1 MKKQFRAPISTA
13 IAISVGFIVLAGYF
27 LEFDPIQ
34 NLRQILIRW
43 AVILAGM
50 AVIVGVINLLI
61 VHWKKMSRGD
71 TGGGYSAVT
80 ILSLLITVA
89 VVGYFGPA
97 SESSLWIINHI
108 QIPIE
113 SSLLAILAV
122 VLIYMMVRLL
132 RRNISLFSLIFVFT
146 FVFIV
151 LSNTTFWG
159 IEVPFIHGPDGIGA
173 LIQRVPAIAGA
184 RGLLLGVALGSIA
197 TGLRILL
204 GTDQPYAG

>member
-108 QIPIE
+108 
-113 SSLLAILAV
+113 AV